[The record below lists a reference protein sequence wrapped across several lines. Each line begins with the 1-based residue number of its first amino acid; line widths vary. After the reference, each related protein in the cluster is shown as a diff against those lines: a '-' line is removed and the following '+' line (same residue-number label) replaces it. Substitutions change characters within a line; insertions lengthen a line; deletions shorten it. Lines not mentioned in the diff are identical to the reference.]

1 MASKKLITVFGA
13 TGAQGGSVV
22 NVFLN
27 DPKLKPD
34 WAVRAV
40 TRDVTKDSAK
50 KLKDAG
56 AEVVSADMNDKATLV
71 SAMKGAD
78 AVFAVTNYWEKMDAK
93 LEVQQGKN
101 LVDAA
106 KETNVQQFI
115 WSSLLNINK
124 LSKGALPNVYHFDSK
139 ADVEEYAREV
149 GIPATFFMPGFYMS
163 NIPGGSFRRSP
174 PNNAFTFAI
183 PVGPSAQIP
192 MFDAADTG
200 KYVKAAVLHRDELL
214 GKRLLSATEY
224 LTAAQIVEAF
234 KKAFPEAGK
243 DASFF
248 SMPPE
253 QFKNIMKGQG
263 MPDYVVQ
270 EFLENM
276 LLLEQFGY
284 YGGESLDETH
294 RLVED
299 KLTTWDEHMKASK
312 KWGEELK

>member
-1 MASKKLITVFGA
+1 MAGKRLITVFGA

-22 NVFLN
+22 NTFLN
-27 DPKLKPD
+27 DPKLKD

-40 TRDVTKDSAK
+40 TRDVNKDSAK

-71 SAMKGAD
+71 NAMQGAA

-149 GIPATFFMPGFYMS
+149 GIPATYCKDLLKAS
-163 NIPGGSFRRSP
+163 TGGSLPLF
-174 PNNAFTFAI
+174 
-183 PVGPSAQIP
+183 
-192 MFDAADTG
+192 
-200 KYVKAAVLHRDELL
+200 
-214 GKRLLSATEY
+214 
-224 LTAAQIVEAF
+224 
-234 KKAFPEAGK
+234 
-243 DASFF
+243 
-248 SMPPE
+248 
-253 QFKNIMKGQG
+253 
-263 MPDYVVQ
+263 
-270 EFLENM
+270 
-276 LLLEQFGY
+276 
-284 YGGESLDETH
+284 
-294 RLVED
+294 
-299 KLTTWDEHMKASK
+299 
-312 KWGEELK
+312 